1 MAPAPQLTTDM
12 YLRTPE
18 TLQPTEVI
26 YGALRVADA
35 PTVRHQQAVGAFH
48 LALAPH
54 VRDRGLG
61 TVLLSPIDVIFD
73 YDLALILQPDLVFIS
88 NARRRILM
96 DKIIGSPDMVLEV
109 LSPHPR
115 IGKLQERIDWFA
127 AYGVREIWLLHQLQE
142 RFEILGV
149 EERRIA
155 RRESFDYQVAIK
167 SDVLPEFTLTVDDIL
182 RT

>member
-1 MAPAPQLTTDM
+1 MGLAVVGMASEYTTVHHIAPRGSPAR
-12 YLRTPE
+12 LRNEQT
-18 TLQPTEVI
+18 
-26 YGALRVADA
+26 
-35 PTVRHQQAVGAFH
+35 
-48 LALAPH
+48 
-54 VRDRGLG
+54 
-61 TVLLSPIDVIFD
+61 SPIDVIFD

-96 DKIIGSPDMVLEV
+96 DRLIGPPDMVIEV

-149 EERRIA
+149 EDGRVA
-155 RRESFDYQVAIK
+155 RRESFDYSVAIK
-167 SDVLPEFTLTVDDIL
+167 SDVLPGFMLTLDDIL
-182 RT
+182 RAEAR